1 MSDSEWIIRFDILYN
16 NITSNQAPGLNM
28 YERCVFLTKAQDEVV
43 KNHLT
48 ANSKGNNLGLGFDD
62 SAKRQIDFSSLVVVK
77 ELLYDDSVEK
87 DQIDSRSKVI
97 ALKENNTPINDILA
111 ILNEKLTLLNTTG
124 STTTI
129 KNEYQVVPISYDEYT
144 RKMLKPYKRPLKG
157 QAWRLVNSDSDS
169 RYVEIIAGPEA
180 DSLSSGDSLKY
191 TIRYI
196 RQPKPI
202 IVGQLGTGL
211 TINGYSYDTGDNQIN
226 NQTKGCELDPV
237 LYEEILQRAVELA
250 KAAWVSTGV
259 EGLQA
264 FSQTGAR
271 SE

>member
-1 MSDSEWIIRFDILYN
+1 MYYIQK
-16 NITSNQAPGLNM
+16 NIN
-28 YERCVFLTKAQDEVV
+28 K
-43 KNHLT
+43 
-48 ANSKGNNLGLGFDD
+48 
-62 SAKRQIDFSSLVVVK
+62 
-77 ELLYDDSVEK
+77 
-87 DQIDSRSKVI
+87 
-97 ALKENNTPINDILA
+97 
-111 ILNEKLTLLNTTG
+111 LNTTG

-129 KNEYQVVPISYDEYT
+129 KKEYQVVPISYDEYT

-157 QAWRLVNSDSDS
+157 QAWRLVNSDSTS

-211 TINGYSYDTGDNQIN
+211 TINGYSYGIGD